1 MTYLPLILS
10 VAFLNLLAAMSPGP
24 DFVMCVKNS
33 ITYSRKV
40 GIYTGIGIA
49 LGLSIHITYCMAG
62 IGLIISKSIIVFNI
76 IKILGALYLI
86 YMGIRSIMA
95 KKSKLSL
102 EGDHITTE
110 LSTWDAIKSGFL
122 TNILNPKATMFFLAM
137 FSMVIGKDTP
147 GFVLIVISLI
157 MILTAIAWF
166 TIVAVL
172 FSQNW
177 VRNKFLKFE
186 KAINSVFGGLLILLG
201 LRIAFIH
208 K

>member
-1 MTYLPLILS
+1 MEYLPLILY
-10 VAFLNLLAAMSPGP
+10 VTFLNLLAAISPGP

-40 GIYTGIGIA
+40 GIFTGIGIA
-49 LGLSIHITYCMAG
+49 LGLSVHITYCMAG

-76 IKILGALYLI
+76 IKSLGALYLI

-95 KKSKLSL
+95 KKSKFSVEENHHSYEPSVL
-102 EGDHITTE
+102 
-110 LSTWDAIKSGFL
+110 DAIKSGFL
-122 TNILNPKATMFFLAM
+122 TNILNPKATMFFLAL
-137 FSMVIGKDTP
+137 FSMVIRHDTP
-147 GFVLIVISLI
+147 KFVLILISLI
-157 MILTAIAWF
+157 MILTAIVWF
-166 TIVAVL
+166 TIVSVL

-186 KAINSVFGGLLILLG
+186 KAINNVFGGLLILLG
-201 LRIAFIH
+201 LKIAFTH

>member
-147 GFVLIVISLI
+147 SAVLIVISLI

>member
-1 MTYLPLILS
+1 
-10 VAFLNLLAAMSPGP
+10 
-24 DFVMCVKNS
+24 
-33 ITYSRKV
+33 
-40 GIYTGIGIA
+40 
-49 LGLSIHITYCMAG
+49 MAG
-62 IGLIISKSIIVFNI
+62 IGLLISKSIIVFNI
-76 IKILGALYLI
+76 IKSLGALYLI

-95 KKSKLSL
+95 KKSKMNI
-102 EGDHITTE
+102 EGDQKTSD
-110 LSTWDAIKSGFL
+110 LSTWGAIKSGFL

-147 GFVLIVISLI
+147 NAVLIVISLI
-157 MILTAIAWF
+157 MILTAIVWF

-201 LRIAFIH
+201 LKIAFTH